1 MDMPV
6 KDFVAAHDKLT
17 DLYYRQGQLSKEE
30 FESAHAYI
38 WLSLDEYLIKEG
50 LREDHYTDPVYDKET
65 GELVNQGTIRRSAEI
80 AGMVAKL
87 PVTEI
92 KATLTANALTL
103 PVSKKIAGSL

>member
-1 MDMPV
+1 
-6 KDFVAAHDKLT
+6 
-17 DLYYRQGQLSKEE
+17 
-30 FESAHAYI
+30 
-38 WLSLDEYLIKEG
+38 
-50 LREDHYTDPVYDKET
+50 
-65 GELVNQGTIRRSAEI
+65 LVNQGTIRRSAEI